1 MRNRLLYL
9 SRYLPWLLL
18 LLGLDTVSAL
28 LLWLS
33 EAEDFG
39 VLVPLILLGTV
50 LLFFVTAFVLIRV
63 EQKRENAFHAF
74 LNNPDLINE
83 ENLIRTVSAS
93 KRESVRLLGT
103 VLREKDLACSRA
115 KAAAEDYEEYVEAW
129 AHETKTPL
137 SLLTMV
143 LDNQG
148 KEIPAPAAFKLEY
161 VRSRLQEY
169 ISQIL
174 YYARLKSGR
183 KDYLFEYV
191 DLNDCIGEVLEDY
204 SLLLKEKN
212 FKITVQVPELSV
224 YTDRRGIE
232 FLLGQI
238 VSNTVKYCT
247 VMSGNTADAADTE
260 KYDSADREKR
270 PELKITLEQ
279 SETEDVLR
287 IQDNGIG
294 VKECDLPYIFEKG
307 FTGDSAD
314 AGKKAKATG
323 MGLYLSKKMADD
335 LNLGLEARSEYG
347 ARDLRWQSGS
357 RGSEN
362 EIPIFRTECQW
373 DKVRN
378 QMESEADTE

>member
-9 SRYLPWLLL
+9 LRYLPWLLL
-18 LLGLDTVSAL
+18 LLGIDAISAL
-28 LLWLS
+28 LLWIS
-33 EAEDFG
+33 EAEAFS

-50 LLFFVTAFVLIRV
+50 LLFVATAFVLIRV

-93 KRESVRLLGT
+93 KRESIRLLGT
-103 VLREKDLACSRA
+103 VLREKDLVCSRA

-148 KEIPAPAAFKLEY
+148 DEIPAPAAFKLEY

-183 KDYLFEYV
+183 KDYLFESV
-191 DLNDCIGEVLEDY
+191 DLNDCISEVLEDY

-212 FKITVQVPELSV
+212 FRITVHVPAFLV
-224 YTDRRGIE
+224 FTDHRGLE

-238 VSNTVKYCT
+238 ISNAVKYSDCR
-247 VMSGNTADAADTE
+247 
-260 KYDSADREKR
+260 KKQ
-270 PELKITLEQ
+270 PELTISLEQ
-279 SETEDVLR
+279 LESEDVLR
-287 IQDNGIG
+287 ICDNGVG
-294 VKECDLPYIFEKG
+294 VKECDFPYIFEKG
-307 FTGDSAD
+307 FTGNPAD
-314 AGKKAKATG
+314 TGKKATG
-323 MGLYLSKKMADD
+323 MGLYLCRKMADD
-335 LNLGLEARSEYG
+335 LSLGLEARS
-347 ARDLRWQSGS
+347 QSGKGFEMS
-357 RGSEN
+357 IRF
-362 EIPIFRTECQW
+362 P
-373 DKVRN
+373 KV
-378 QMESEADTE
+378 E

>member
-9 SRYLPWLLL
+9 SRYLPWLFL
-18 LLGLDTVSAL
+18 LLGLDAMSAL

-33 EAEDFG
+33 DAKAFD

-50 LLFFVTAFVLIRV
+50 LLFLVTALVLIRA
-63 EQKRENAFHAF
+63 EQKKENAFRIF

-83 ENLIRTVSAS
+83 ENLIRLVSPS
-93 KRESVRLLGT
+93 ERESVRLLGT
-103 VLREKDLACSRA
+103 ALREMDLACSRA
-115 KAAAEDYEEYVEAW
+115 GAAAEDYEEYVEAW

-137 SLLTMV
+137 SLLTMI

-148 KEIPAPAAFKLEY
+148 DEIPAPAASKLEY

-183 KDYLFEYV
+183 KDYLFEHV
-191 DLNDCIGEVLEDY
+191 DLNDCIGEVLGDY

-212 FKITVQVPELSV
+212 FKIAIQVPECSV
-224 YTDRRGIE
+224 FTDRRGIE
-232 FLLGQI
+232 FLIGQI
-238 VSNTVKYCT
+238 VSNAVKYCPDIS
-247 VMSGNTADAADTE
+247 VIPGDPAAWE
-260 KYDSADREKR
+260 QHGSAGKERR
-270 PELKITLEQ
+270 PELKINLEQ

-287 IQDNGIG
+287 ICDNGIG

-314 AGKKAKATG
+314 AGKKATG
-323 MGLYLSKKMADD
+323 MGLYLSKRMADD
-335 LNLGLEARSEYG
+335 LNLGLEAKSERG
-347 ARDLRWQSGS
+347 AGFEMSIRFPRVKK
-357 RGSEN
+357 
-362 EIPIFRTECQW
+362 EIGRNRNFV
-373 DKVRN
+373 DKVHPF
-378 QMESEADTE
+378 D

>member
-18 LLGLDTVSAL
+18 LLGLDAVSAL

-50 LLFFVTAFVLIRV
+50 LLFVATAFVLIRV

-103 VLREKDLACSRA
+103 VLREKDLVCSRA

-148 KEIPAPAAFKLEY
+148 EEIPAPAAFKLEY

-247 VMSGNTADAADTE
+247 VMSGNTAKAADTE

-307 FTGDSAD
+307 FTGDSENS
-314 AGKKAKATG
+314 GKKATG

-335 LNLGLEARSEYG
+335 LKLGLEAASERG
-347 ARDLRWQSGS
+347 AGFEMAIRFPR
-357 RGSEN
+357 
-362 EIPIFRTECQW
+362 
-373 DKVRN
+373 V
-378 QMESEADTE
+378 

>member
-238 VSNTVKYCT
+238 VSNT
-247 VMSGNTADAADTE
+247 
-260 KYDSADREKR
+260 
-270 PELKITLEQ
+270 ELKITLEQ

-307 FTGDSAD
+307 FTGDSENS
-314 AGKKAKATG
+314 GKKATG

-335 LNLGLEARSEYG
+335 LKLGLEATSERG
-347 ARDLRWQSGS
+347 AGFEMAIRFPR
-357 RGSEN
+357 
-362 EIPIFRTECQW
+362 
-373 DKVRN
+373 V
-378 QMESEADTE
+378 